1 MPIQPVNKRLYARFV
16 DMSDIG
22 RCLTR
27 LSANDDC
34 LRVDKAE
41 SIYDDFALHR
51 LDRVNDDSYGTRIQ
65 GFEGL
70 DGRSESAGEGESGE
84 LPVVYLYRRLTT
96 NIQIQDVSGTIQQ
109 PSRVFNTK

>member
-1 MPIQPVNKRLYARFV
+1 MSVQPVNKRLYAWFV

-34 LRVDKAE
+34 LRVDKTE

-51 LDRVNDDSYGTRIQ
+51 LDRVNDDGYRTRVK

-70 DGRSESAGEGESGE
+70 DGRIRIKGLKVNRVNYLLCVYIDARQPASKSGM
-84 LPVVYLYRRLTT
+84 
-96 NIQIQDVSGTIQQ
+96 
-109 PSRVFNTK
+109 